1 MSLRHTSSHSSSS
14 SSPVVE
20 RPTARR
26 SSEIPRPSR
35 INDWAIGG
43 TSTIMCYNR
52 IVFSSYVLREFNWNH
67 IKLSIPDDDYI
78 MVVGYSTDCQ
88 PPGITGKGS
97 MDPVT
102 GQKETPKLAAWREMS
117 EETGLAPVNVD
128 HLMDHGRGFF
138 TINAD
143 DVVAA
148 RGIPHKLP
156 KDDHN
161 NRVCVLIHGSY
172 DEMVELLRV
181 ALEARKGDG
190 ITDVYIVHKYHA
202 DKIFRHAQ
210 MNHDSRQLFTYS
222 FDDAQGYNHQPPP
235 PRRRYNRY

>member
-1 MSLRHTSSHSSSS
+1 MSFRHTSSHSSSS

-20 RPTARR
+20 RATARR

-43 TSTIMCYNR
+43 TSRIMCHKE
-52 IVFSSYVLREFNWNH
+52 IVFSSYVLRGFDWGRMQLT
-67 IKLSIPDDDYI
+67 ISDSDYI
-78 MVVGYSTDCQ
+78 MVVGYRTDCQ

-102 GQKETPKLAAWREMS
+102 GQKETPTLAAWREMS
-117 EETGLAPVNVD
+117 EETGLAPISEEY
-128 HLMDHGRGFF
+128 LMDYGNGFY
-138 TINAD
+138 TIDAR

-156 KDDHN
+156 KDDHR

-172 DEMVELLRV
+172 DEMIELLRV
-181 ALEARKGDG
+181 ALEAHKGDG

-202 DKIFRHAQ
+202 NNIFRHAQ
-210 MNHDSRQLFTYS
+210 RNHDSRQLFTYN
-222 FDDAQGYNHQPPP
+222 FDDARGYNHYPP
-235 PRRRYNRY
+235 PRNYNRY